1 MKIFFISAL
10 TLLCLSLSDILFCNE
25 RKAFTERAPLY
36 RSEGILGILNIFRI
50 LSIPL
55 ILYLGILNWK
65 ALIIV
70 FLISL
75 IGMRLFIDRVV
86 EKFII
91 LPITSILNKRL
102 TKKGKNI

>member
-25 RKAFTERAPLY
+25 RRDFTERAPLY
-36 RSEGILGILNIFRI
+36 RSEGILGILNIFRV

-55 ILYLGILNWK
+55 MLYLGILNWK
-65 ALIIV
+65 ALVVV

-75 IGMRLFIDRVV
+75 IGMRLFIDRMV
-86 EKFII
+86 ERFII
-91 LPITSILNKRL
+91 LPIAFILSKR
-102 TKKGKNI
+102 